1 MAFFLL
7 DLDIKIIILQY
18 QHFSNIMKRLNSLI
32 FLLSILTT
40 PAIAG
45 EQVSILD
52 FGAKPNDGVNDIEA
66 FRKATDFC
74 RSNPGTT
81 LIIPPGVYDIE
92 DPLALKLEREAIGG
106 AYGENVQGTLF
117 RHDAPYVK
125 AFDLSDCKNVK
136 VDAPGASLLLHGW
149 YEIITLDNADDV
161 EVNGLSI
168 RYKRHP
174 NTVGKV
180 IESTPEY
187 FDLWFDN
194 SKYNYIDSVVTG
206 RTHFF
211 DPVRNRLYTGW
222 GSKKILTSPN
232 TIRIYSGRKPAV
244 GDYCILRHGGH
255 YRPAVMIREAKDIS
269 LKNMKIH
276 SQPGMGIV
284 GHRSK
289 DISLEN
295 VQIVPEPGDVIST
308 NTDATHFT
316 SCSGTI
322 KIENCIF
329 KGQGD
334 DCTNI
339 HNYYARIYPL
349 SSRKAEL
356 RIENAD
362 LHALSLDPPEVG
374 DSMIIIDR
382 RNMATIEKVM
392 VKNVEN
398 SEKDWRTVVTF
409 DKPIKNIDP
418 DNHVITN
425 LTRFP
430 KVVIKGNSVD
440 SHLAR
445 AFLVKSPDV
454 TISGN
459 RITGSTGTAIKLG
472 AELGWNESGPV
483 DNVLIEDNYISDCG
497 YDGNNDVPAC
507 ITLST
512 EASETP
518 TFVNRNIIIRNNIL
532 DSPKSVLILLKD
544 GENITVKDNLVPQSF
559 STDGNKHSYIKI
571 ENCRSVNLD

>member
-1 MAFFLL
+1 
-7 DLDIKIIILQY
+7 
-18 QHFSNIMKRLNSLI
+18 MKRLILFNFFLSL
-32 FLLSILTT
+32 LLSGTIT
-40 PAIAG
+40 AR
-45 EQVSILD
+45 QVNVLD
-52 FGAKPNDGVNDIEA
+52 FGAKPNDNVNDIESL
-66 FRKATDFC
+66 RKATNFC
-74 RSNPGTT
+74 RENPGTT
-81 LIIPPGVYDIE
+81 LVIPPGIYDIE
-92 DPLALKLEREAIGG
+92 DPLAMKLEREAIGG
-106 AYGENVQGTLF
+106 KYGENVQGTLF

-125 AFDLSDCKNVK
+125 AFDLSDCRDIK
-136 VDAPGASLLLHGW
+136 VEASGATFLLKGW
-149 YEIITLDNADDV
+149 YEVVCLDNASGV
-161 EVNGLSI
+161 ELNGLTI

-180 IESTPEY
+180 IDSTTEY
-187 FDLWFDN
+187 FDLWFDP
-194 SKYNYIDSVVTG
+194 SKYTFIDSVVTG

-211 DPVRNRLYTGW
+211 DPVKKRLYTGW
-222 GSKKILTSPN
+222 GSRKELTSPN

-255 YRPAVMIREAKDIS
+255 YRPAIMIRESADVN
-269 LKNMKIH
+269 LKNIKIH

-289 DISLEN
+289 DISLDN

-316 SCSGTI
+316 SCSGTVR
-322 KIENCIF
+322 IENCIF

-339 HNYYARIYPL
+339 HNYYARLYPL
-349 SSRKAEL
+349 SPKKAEI

-374 DSMIIIDR
+374 DSMIVIDR
-382 RNMATIEKVM
+382 RNMSTIAKLA
-392 VKNVEN
+392 VKDVDK
-398 SEKDWRTVVTF
+398 SEKEWKTIVTF
-409 DKPIKNIDP
+409 DKPIKNLDP
-418 DNHVITN
+418 ENHVITN

-430 KVVIKGNSVD
+430 KVIITGNSVD

-454 TISGN
+454 TIARN

-512 EASETP
+512 EASERP
-518 TFVNRNIIIRNNIL
+518 PFVNRNIVIRNNIL
-532 DSPKSVLILLKD
+532 DSSKPVLILLKD
-544 GENITVKDNLVPQSF
+544 AENISVKDNLVPQSF
-559 STDGNKHSYIKI
+559 TDGKNKHSYVKI
-571 ENCRSVNLD
+571 ENCRSVNLE